1 MKSLALFLL
10 IIGVVFVIMGYMD
23 IYLKTKVLDKKIEYR
38 YVPRSVYDQIETD
51 INNINIFNDMKQ
63 LHSY

>member
-10 IIGVVFVIMGYMD
+10 IIGIVFVIMGYMD

-38 YVPRSVYDQIETD
+38 YVPRGVYDQIEND

-63 LHSY
+63 LHPY